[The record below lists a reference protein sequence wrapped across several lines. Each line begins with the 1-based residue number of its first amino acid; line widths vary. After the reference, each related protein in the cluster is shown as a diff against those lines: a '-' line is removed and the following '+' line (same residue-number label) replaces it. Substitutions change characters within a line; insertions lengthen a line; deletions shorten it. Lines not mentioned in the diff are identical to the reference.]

1 MINIFIKYGKNP
13 NTKFSAKVK
22 SIWDTKVKCARW
34 DLILYREYVFLVD
47 IKMDEIFCAFCITLL
62 VSGVCRNYYKNQ
74 PSTVVKKIIAIY
86 SLQSYQYK
94 TILQFF
100 VRADMKMPLRTLKTR
115 LTQVKLCCRNFMS
128 ETTAQNLNIAI
139 FVGIVWTKNKFRL

>member
-1 MINIFIKYGKNP
+1 
-13 NTKFSAKVK
+13 
-22 SIWDTKVKCARW
+22 
-34 DLILYREYVFLVD
+34 
-47 IKMDEIFCAFCITLL
+47 MDEIFCAFCITFL

-115 LTQVKLCCRNFMS
+115 QKQLKLGCRNFMS
-128 ETTAQNLNIAI
+128 ETTAQILNIAI
-139 FVGIVWTKNKFRL
+139 FVGTVSTKNKFRL